1 MKKVIGILLSL
12 VILFIAANFMM
23 NRQEDADILQRA
35 NQAGEVKQRLESTE
49 SQSERATSE
58 EKMNGSTEE
67 TKTSSH
73 SVESSQPES
82 PTPSDAPLLP
92 ETYVEDSQGQR
103 IQLKDLIDKPTIINF
118 WASWCPPCRKEMPYL
133 QDLYDEYGQDIGFIM
148 LNASQSKPTE
158 TIDKAKQF
166 IQDSGYTFPV
176 YYDHALSNQ
185 IGLGVRT
192 LPSTLIV
199 DQDGQI
205 LYGFRGLVPE
215 AGMREIIKEL
225 LP

>member
-1 MKKVIGILLSL
+1 
-12 VILFIAANFMM
+12 
-23 NRQEDADILQRA
+23 
-35 NQAGEVKQRLESTE
+35 
-49 SQSERATSE
+49 
-58 EKMNGSTEE
+58 
-67 TKTSSH
+67 
-73 SVESSQPES
+73 
-82 PTPSDAPLLP
+82 
-92 ETYVEDSQGQR
+92 
-103 IQLKDLIDKPTIINF
+103 
-118 WASWCPPCRKEMPYL
+118 MPYL

-215 AGMREIIKEL
+215 AGMRKIIKEL